1 MMQSVNVPS
10 IDRIF
15 LLHIQEFVY
24 TFILNKIFHFMK
36 VALVQ
41 FKASVNKEENLKKI
55 ISYISKA
62 SSKKALLCAFP
73 EFMMFYTKSSQTSKE
88 LASLSETIN
97 GNFISSIS
105 KAAKENRIQVVG
117 SFYEKS
123 KKNDRVYD
131 TSFVI
136 NNSGKVISTYR
147 KIHLYDA
154 LGFKESDKMIPG
166 SKITKPIGTSIG
178 KIGMMICYDLRFPEM
193 SRALAI
199 AGSEVLIVPS
209 AWVKGP
215 MKEEHWITINKTRA
229 IENGCYVIAP
239 DQVGN
244 IYCGRSLVVDP
255 YGKVLVDMKKKQGI
269 SFVDIDLKKVK
280 EIRKVLPLLKNRRAD
295 TYSTLKV

>member
-1 MMQSVNVPS
+1 MQSVNVPS

-123 KKNDRVYD
+123 KKNNRVYD

-136 NNSGKVISTYR
+136 DNSGKVISTYR

-269 SFVDIDLKKVK
+269 IFVDIDLKKVK